1 MLTTA
6 LPATLLILYSCLV
19 QVFSECSERPYTG
32 LSAEQTAVYVINGG
46 RLDCPSNCDD
56 DVYSLMSSCWR
67 HRAERRPSAGVVHRR
82 LAALRS
88 ASSASRRRFTATTPP
103 PPPLRPANIS
113 GTRRLACRRT
123 WTTTALDSLLSDQS
137 LEPDHVSSS
146 TDVITRSAAVRIRN
160 SFRKFVTSVTSRS
173 PTMTSLVSPL
183 TSPTRQLS
191 NE

>member
-1 MLTTA
+1 ML
-6 LPATLLILYSCLV
+6 
-19 QVFSECSERPYTG
+19 SECCERPYTG
-32 LSAEQTAVYVINGG
+32 LSAEQTAVYVVNGG
-46 RLDCPSNCDD
+46 RLDCPCNCDD

-67 HRAERRPSAGVVHRR
+67 HRPERRPSAGLLHRR

-88 ASSASRRRFTATTPP
+88 ASGPPHLRCTATTPP
-103 PPPLRPANIS
+103 PPPLRPSNIN
-113 GTRRLACRRT
+113 GTRRVAYRRT
-123 WTTTALDSLLSDQS
+123 WTTGRLDSLLSDQS
-137 LEPDHVSSS
+137 LEPDHVTSP
-146 TDVITRSAAVRIRN
+146 TDVITRSAAIRIRN